1 MAILMRVFNIKQ
13 NILGKAVLALALV
26 LASCGPKGKSS
37 LRQEA
42 PAEPKKPDIIYERP
56 ANPTLNIPKTQPNE
70 PDFEI
75 PATIIK
81 TKDGK
86 EVILGFTQTNN
97 TKVRYS
103 SVKGKMQI
111 IGDVVVVDEHN
122 NKLSEKSFSLIGYH
136 RSNETLFGLYDEN
149 DAQNSDL
156 QVRAKANCIG
166 LNRQNEIDCDHVVV
180 DLYFSY
186 KGKFYSEQ
194 LEAHD
199 KPVVQQPLPEPK
211 PISPDSSPEPDA
223 TQDQKDLQSEG
234 TDQSING
241 RYQGTIGLV
250 DLEILFSTPAPLAP
264 PHVEPP
270 AKPTP
275 VEPTPSPRPTPKPA
289 PVPTPEPK
297 PTPQPLPR
305 PVPQPDPLPTPQPDP
320 KPAPQPI
327 PKPNPKPA
335 EPPAPKPNPQ
345 PQPKPV
351 PQPEPKPTPVPQPE
365 PRPNP
370 QPQPKPAPV
379 LPTPKPAPP
388 SVPNSPLPDPNP
400 KPAVPQVDKILSPD
414 LLQTR
419 EGLVRPHNQSLGFPD
434 EGKLRNAT
442 SLVTKQEALG
452 SRAFFEVVAPDRKKH
467 FATFEMAELVTRLG
481 EHLNQ
486 QYTKKLYVSNSSLER
501 GGPVNPHASHQIGID
516 IDLAYPTDLPNIK
529 FPLVVSM
536 SPRRFYTNNYS
547 TEKTYKAFKYLFS
560 QSDIVVDRIFVDQNI
575 IEDLCSYAKKNNELD
590 GNDKDLVKNMFQN
603 LQHVKG
609 HGDHYHV
616 RIKCSSFD
624 PGCRGRVYRQMP
636 ACR

>member
-1 MAILMRVFNIKQ
+1 MSSFNFKK
-13 NILGKAVLALALV
+13 NILGKAFIALALV

-37 LRQEA
+37 LRQQA
-42 PAEPKKPDIIYERP
+42 PADPKKPDIIYERP
-56 ANPTLNIPKTQPNE
+56 ANPTLNIPKTEPNE
-70 PDFEI
+70 PSFELPNAI
-75 PATIIK
+75 VK

-86 EVILGFTQTNN
+86 EVILGFTKLSN

-111 IGDVVVVDEHN
+111 VGEAVVVDEQN
-122 NKLSEKSFSLIGYH
+122 NKLVEKTFSLIGYQKH
-136 RSNETLFGLYDEN
+136 NETLFGLYDEN
-149 DAQNSDL
+149 DHQTRDL
-156 QVRAKANCIG
+156 QIRAKANCIG

-186 KGKFYSEQ
+186 KGKYYSEQ
-194 LEAHD
+194 IEAHD
-199 KPVVQQPLPEPK
+199 KPVAQQPTPT
-211 PISPDSSPEPDA
+211 PDTDIPDNSTEPDE

-241 RYQGTIGLV
+241 RYQGTIGIV
-250 DLEILFSTPAPLAP
+250 DLDILFSTVAPLGPPTTEPSPQPAPR
-264 PHVEPP
+264 VEP
-270 AKPTP
+270 
-275 VEPTPSPRPTPKPA
+275 EPTPQPKPV
-289 PVPTPEPK
+289 PKPEPTPTPEPK
-297 PTPQPLPR
+297 PTPQPRPTPVPDPIPTPR
-305 PVPQPDPLPTPQPDP
+305 PIPP
-320 KPAPQPI
+320 KPP
-327 PKPNPKPA
+327 
-335 EPPAPKPNPQ
+335 EPPAPKPQPQPRPIPQPEPRPTPQ
-345 PQPKPV
+345 PQPRPV
-351 PQPEPKPTPVPQPE
+351 PQPEPKPAPQPE
-365 PRPNP
+365 PRP
-370 QPQPKPAPV
+370 APE
-379 LPTPKPAPP
+379 PKPAPP
-388 SVPNSPLPDPNP
+388 TVPNSPLPDPNP
-400 KPAVPQVDKILSPD
+400 APSTPQVDKILSPD

-419 EGLVRPHNQSLGFPD
+419 EGLVRPYNQSVGFPD

-442 SLVTKQEALG
+442 SLITKQESLG
-452 SRAFFEVVAPDRKKH
+452 NRAFFEVVAPDRKKH

-536 SPRRFYTNNYS
+536 SPRKFYTNNYS

-560 QSDIVVDRIFVDQNI
+560 QTDIVVDRVFVDQNI
-575 IEDLCSYAKKNNELD
+575 IDDLCSYAKKNNETNGD
-590 GNDKDLVKNMFQN
+590 DKNLVSRMFQN

-616 RIKCSSFD
+616 RIKCSTYD
-624 PGCRGRVYRQMP
+624 AGCRGRVYRQMP